1 MAETVAESVAG
12 AVAGAVVEAGA
23 VTQHAPTRMLGE
35 FVAGLSFD
43 QIPPDLV
50 SHMKRCV
57 LDTVGCGIFGASLEW
72 SRILRSTLLQI
83 DASEVGGLIGAV
95 GMLSAPHA
103 ALVNGAAI
111 HAYEIDDLH
120 PRSIV
125 HPGSVVLPA
134 ALAAAD
140 VRGGVSGRDLL
151 TALVAGY
158 EVSAR
163 VGNSVGAAHLRQGYH
178 PTATHGTIGA
188 AVAAASILG
197 LDAERTVHAIGIAG
211 TQAAG
216 LMAAQYSSM
225 VKRFHAGRAA
235 QSGVYGALLAANGY
249 TGIDTL
255 FEAEYGGYG
264 PTMSPEYDDT
274 ELTDGLGATWESRLV
289 GFKPYSTNG
298 SCHPTIDAL
307 LDMREEHD
315 LRPEMV
321 EEIRIE
327 ASTATKAHVGWEYT
341 PGSITTAQMNLGYI
355 AAVTLADG
363 DAFVRQ
369 FAPERIVDP
378 ALVAFAHRVRVE
390 VAPDIDAEGDTGRH
404 HTRIAVHLRDGRVLR
419 DDRSFARGSAR
430 RPMTEQEVRAKFAK
444 LTQGPIGLERSTALM
459 SAIDDLDADDCLDAL
474 WSGMGGSALV

>member
-1 MAETVAESVAG
+1 MAETTAGPLTAE
-12 AVAGAVVEAGA
+12 
-23 VTQHAPTRMLGE
+23 LGE
-35 FVAGLSFD
+35 FAAGLTFD
-43 QIPPDLV
+43 AIPADLV
-50 SHMKRCV
+50 THMKRCV
-57 LDTVGCGIFGASLEW
+57 LDTVGCGVYGASLEW
-72 SRILRSTLLQI
+72 SRILRSTLL
-83 DASEVGGLIGAV
+83 EVDGTGVGRLLGAEGL
-95 GMLSAPHA
+95 LSAPHS
-103 ALVNGAAI
+103 ALVNGSAI
-111 HAYEIDDLH
+111 HAFEIDDLH

-140 VRGGVSGRDLL
+140 VRGGVTGRELV

-197 LDAERTVHAIGIAG
+197 LDADRTVHAMGIAG

-249 TGIDTL
+249 TGIDNL

-274 ELTDGLGATWESRLV
+274 ELTRGLGETWESRLV

-307 LDMREEHD
+307 LAMREEHG

-321 EEIRIE
+321 GEIRIE

-341 PGSITTAQMNLGYI
+341 PGSVTTAQMNLGYI
-355 AAVTLADG
+355 AAAVLTDG

-369 FAPERIVDP
+369 FSPERIVDP
-378 ALVAFAHRVRVE
+378 ELVSFAHRVHVAI
-390 VAPDIDAEGDTGRH
+390 APDIDAEGDGGRH
-404 HTRIAVHLRDGRVLR
+404 HTRIAVHLRDGRVLT
-419 DDRSFARGSAR
+419 DDRAFARGSSR
-430 RPMTEQEVRAKFAK
+430 RPMTEDELRAKFDK
-444 LTQGPIGLERSTALM
+444 LTQDLVGAERSAALM
-459 SAIDDLDADDCLDAL
+459 STIDDLDEAPSLDSL

>member
-1 MAETVAESVAG
+1 MVETVAESDRDS
-12 AVAGAVVEAGA
+12 
-23 VTQHAPTRMLGE
+23 TRALGE
-35 FVAGLSFD
+35 FVAGLTFG
-43 QIPPDLV
+43 QIPADLAV
-50 SHMKRCV
+50 HIKLCL

-72 SRILRSTLLQI
+72 SRILRSTLL
-83 DASEVGGLIGAV
+83 EVDGTETARLIGAV
-95 GMLSAPHA
+95 GLLSAPHA
-103 ALVNGAAI
+103 ALVNGSAI
-111 HAYEIDDLH
+111 HAFEIDDLH

-140 VRGGVSGRDLL
+140 VRGGVSGRELL

-158 EVSAR
+158 EVAAR

-188 AVAAASILG
+188 AAAAASILG
-197 LDAERTVHAIGIAG
+197 LDADRTVHAIGIAG

-249 TGIDTL
+249 TGIDNL

-264 PTMSPEYDDT
+264 PTMSPEYAEV
-274 ELTDGLGATWESRLV
+274 ELTDGLGETWESRLV

-307 LDMREEHD
+307 LAMREEHD
-315 LRPEMV
+315 LRPELV
-321 EEIRIE
+321 EEVRIE

-341 PGSITTAQMNLGYI
+341 PGSVTTAQMNLGYI
-355 AAVTLADG
+355 VAATLADG
-363 DAFVRQ
+363 DAFVQQ
-369 FAPERIVDP
+369 FSPERIVDP
-378 ALVAFAHRVRVE
+378 ELVAFTQRVLVH
-390 VAPDIDAEGDTGRH
+390 VGPDIDAEGDGGRH
-404 HTRIAVHLRDGRVLR
+404 HTRIAVHLRDGRVLKDER
-419 DDRSFARGSAR
+419 YFARGSAR
-430 RPMTEQEVRAKFAK
+430 RPMTEQELRAKFDK
-444 LTQGPIGLERSTALM
+444 LTEDLIGAERSAALM
-459 SAIDDLDADDCLDAL
+459 SAVDDLDEATSLDAL
-474 WSGMGGSALV
+474 WSGMGGSTLDPQR

>member
-1 MAETVAESVAG
+1 MPTVADPDRLG
-12 AVAGAVVEAGA
+12 
-23 VTQHAPTRMLGE
+23 TRELGE
-35 FVAGLSFD
+35 FAAGLTFGD
-43 QIPPDLV
+43 VPADLV
-50 SHMKRCV
+50 AHMKWCLV
-57 LDTVGCGIFGASLEW
+57 DTIGCGVYGASLEW
-72 SRILRSTLLQI
+72 SRILRSTLLEI
-83 DASEVGGLIGAV
+83 DGTATGQLMGAV
-95 GMLSAPHA
+95 GRLSAPHA
-103 ALVNGAAI
+103 ALVNGSAI
-111 HAYEIDDLH
+111 HAFEIDDLH
-120 PRSIV
+120 ARSIV

-140 VRGGVSGRDLL
+140 VRGGATGRELI

-158 EVSAR
+158 EASAR

-188 AVAAASILG
+188 AAAAASILG
-197 LDAERTVHAIGIAG
+197 LDADRTVHAIGIAG

-249 TGIDTL
+249 TGIDNL

-264 PTMSPEYDDT
+264 PTMSPEYTPSEIT
-274 ELTDGLGATWESRLV
+274 EGLGQTWEARLV

-307 LDMREEHD
+307 LAMREEHD
-315 LRPEMV
+315 LRPDMV

-341 PGSITTAQMNLGYI
+341 PGSVTTAQMNLGYI
-355 AAVTLADG
+355 CAVVLADG

-369 FAPERIVDP
+369 FSPERIVDP
-378 ALVAFAHRVRVE
+378 ELVAFSHRVHVQ
-390 VAPDIDAEGDTGRH
+390 AAADIDAEGDGGRH
-404 HTRIAVHLRDGRVLR
+404 HTRIAVHLRDGRVLE
-419 DDRSFARGSAR
+419 DDRHFARGSAR
-430 RPMTEQEVRAKFAK
+430 RPMTEDEVRAKFDK
-444 LTQGPIGLERSTALM
+444 LTQDRVGEERAAALL
-459 SAIDDLDADDCLDAL
+459 SAIDDLDEAPSLEAL
-474 WSGMGGSALV
+474 WSGMAGSALV